1 MYRKSDL
8 STTEIQRAI
17 AKDFPGLYAHVELN
31 QPCEGRW
38 IKTSNAHRISMNGL
52 YTSFWTPTVLL
63 AEDGDCLDPILG
75 VRSESMEHML
85 GLDSEGGKAQVLSD
99 KLRYQ
104 CDRPHFLFGEL
115 IAEIGD
121 EADMASFGVLD
132 HPDEVSLINH
142 VMVIYKI
149 YNQDEPN
156 TRRPWQLH
164 EVMEDSAVKWWSA
177 TTDTLGGV
185 YWKLL
190 IFPIGFRFAINGE
203 FFWIENGR
211 KFRSYDG
218 FVYAR
223 REMMHELCKKLLQ
236 ARETGTKASVAI
248 ESTKTENEQTFA
260 CPDDPVLIRDFCERV
275 NERIAVL
282 RNYEGM
288 QNLESYVVARFELRS
303 YLKLPS
309 TGDKRYTV
317 TQVERRISQFER
329 LVKLRSIYEPCFKM
343 LRDEIEDVCG
353 YLSTSNVRFAEIEIP
368 ARHSLPGDKIME
380 VHQFAYTPQGV
391 IDAYAWLSDEKT
403 AFNNGITFIQE
414 HFQLELSDGTLRPVK
429 DEVDE

>member
-38 IKTSNAHRISMNGL
+38 VKSGNVHRISMNGL
-52 YTSFWTPTVLL
+52 CTSFWTPTVLL

-75 VRSESMEHML
+75 VRSEQLIADIGIDNATE
-85 GLDSEGGKAQVLSD
+85 GL
-99 KLRYQ
+99 
-104 CDRPHFLFGEL
+104 HFLFGEL
-115 IAEIGD
+115 DVCRDFPNTVE
-121 EADMASFGVLD
+121 MATFRVYD
-132 HPDEVSLINH
+132 QPEDARFIYHIMTIQKIQNPD
-142 VMVIYKI
+142 
-149 YNQDEPN
+149 DEP
-156 TRRPWQLH
+156 TEHPWQEH
-164 EVMEDSAVKWWSA
+164 IQYEDESVKWWTA
-177 TTDTLGGV
+177 ITDTVNGV
-185 YWKLL
+185 YWQLA
-190 IFPIGFRFAINGE
+190 IFPIGFRFVEPDEHGAFLWEEKGL
-203 FFWIENGR
+203 
-211 KFRSYDG
+211 KFRSYER
-218 FVYAR
+218 FLNAR
-223 REMMHELCKKLLQ
+223 RDEVRDLCKKLLQ
-236 ARETGTKASVAI
+236 ARETGTKASAAI

-309 TGDKRYTV
+309 TGDKRYTA

-368 ARHSLPGDKIME
+368 ARHSGWPLCPAEEQK
-380 VHQFAYTPQGV
+380 QF
-391 IDAYAWLSDEKT
+391 
-403 AFNNGITFIQE
+403 
-414 HFQLELSDGTLRPVK
+414 
-429 DEVDE
+429 